1 MSWIYVTEPGAK
13 LAKQGG
19 RYVISR
25 ENETICEV
33 PSAVVEGVTL
43 FDSIQISSSVIVDF
57 LERNIPLTWIS
68 STGRFFGRLESTD
81 HQNVL
86 RQKEQFDALADK
98 DFCLALAKRV
108 VFGKVYNQR
117 TILRNYNRRAEDPLA
132 GLKAFTAAVLGGIG
146 SIPGAMIGG
155 LILGVTEAL
164 TSAYLS
170 SEYKDVVA
178 FGLLITILLLMPTG
192 ILGRPEVEKV

>member
-57 LERNIPLTWIS
+57 LERNIPLIWLS

-117 TILRNYNRRAEDPLA
+117 TILRNYNRRAE
-132 GLKAFTAAVLGGIG
+132 
-146 SIPGAMIGG
+146 SI
-155 LILGVTEAL
+155 
-164 TSAYLS
+164 Y
-170 SEYKDVVA
+170 
-178 FGLLITILLLMPTG
+178 
-192 ILGRPEVEKV
+192 

>member
-57 LERNIPLTWIS
+57 LERNIPLTWLS

-117 TILRNYNRRAEDPLA
+117 TILRNYNRRAEEP
-132 GLKAFTAAVLGGIG
+132 FI
-146 SIPGAMIGG
+146 
-155 LILGVTEAL
+155 
-164 TSAYLS
+164 
-170 SEYKDVVA
+170 
-178 FGLLITILLLMPTG
+178 
-192 ILGRPEVEKV
+192 EKVRSDIRILADKLHMAHSVEEVMGYEGMMARNLFSGDRAYPS

>member
-57 LERNIPLTWIS
+57 
-68 STGRFFGRLESTD
+68 
-81 HQNVL
+81 
-86 RQKEQFDALADK
+86 
-98 DFCLALAKRV
+98 
-108 VFGKVYNQR
+108 FGKKYSSDMAVFHR
-117 TILRNYNRRAEDPLA
+117 TLFRPA
-132 GLKAFTAAVLGGIG
+132 GIHG
-146 SIPGAMIGG
+146 
-155 LILGVTEAL
+155 
-164 TSAYLS
+164 S
-170 SEYKDVVA
+170 SECIA
-178 FGLLITILLLMPTG
+178 
-192 ILGRPEVEKV
+192 PERTV

>member
-57 LERNIPLTWIS
+57 LERNIPLTWLS

-86 RQKEQFDALADK
+86 RQKEQLRLRK
-98 DFCLALAKRV
+98 ELCL
-108 VFGKVYNQR
+108 GKYIIKELYCGIITAVPR
-117 TILRNYNRRAEDPLA
+117 TRL
-132 GLKAFTAAVLGGIG
+132 LK
-146 SIPGAMIGG
+146 
-155 LILGVTEAL
+155 
-164 TSAYLS
+164 
-170 SEYKDVVA
+170 K
-178 FGLLITILLLMPTG
+178 
-192 ILGRPEVEKV
+192 

>member
-57 LERNIPLTWIS
+57 LERNIDLPYEQPLKLHGRYSRDQILSAFGENTFKSKSSNREGVANIEAKKTELLFVTFEKSEENWRIQIPSVTWHIFS
-68 STGRFFGRLESTD
+68 LSAKYEKIQKQQMVESTL
-81 HQNVL
+81 V
-86 RQKEQFDALADK
+86 E
-98 DFCLALAKRV
+98 
-108 VFGKVYNQR
+108 
-117 TILRNYNRRAEDPLA
+117 
-132 GLKAFTAAVLGGIG
+132 
-146 SIPGAMIGG
+146 
-155 LILGVTEAL
+155 
-164 TSAYLS
+164 
-170 SEYKDVVA
+170 
-178 FGLLITILLLMPTG
+178 LM
-192 ILGRPEVEKV
+192 K